1 MSFGGFGPAAF
12 AWFAG
17 LEASNTRE
25 WFAAQR
31 PEYEAAVRG
40 PLTELLEELAG
51 DAPVWVARQHRDTR
65 FSKDKSPYKT
75 RTYGAIDGRLYAEIA
90 ASGLFAG
97 TGYYGLARDQL
108 ERFRAAVDDDG
119 PGGALVDIVGALTTD
134 GVETFGVALK
144 TAPRGYDRDHPRAAL
159 LRHKMLIAGS
169 RIAPDPRTGIG
180 RDAALDHL
188 RDTWTA
194 CAPMLAWLDEYVG
207 PSTLEPSPS
216 RYAR

>member
-1 MSFGGFGPAAF
+1 MAFGGFGPAAF

-17 LEASNTRE
+17 LEADNSRD
-25 WFAAQR
+25 WFAAHR
-31 PEYEAAVRG
+31 PEYEASVRG

-65 FSKDKSPYKT
+65 FAKDKSPYKT
-75 RTYGAIDGRLYAEIA
+75 RTYGAIDGRLYAELA
-90 ASGLFAG
+90 ATGLFAG
-97 TGYYGLARDQL
+97 TGYRGLQPDQL

-119 PGGALVDIVGALTTD
+119 SGVALLNIVTTLETD

-144 TAPRGYDRDHPRAAL
+144 TTPRGYDRDHPRAVL
-159 LRHKMLIAGS
+159 LRHKLLVAGA

-194 CAPMLAWLDEYVG
+194 CAPMLAWLDEHVG
-207 PSTLEPSPS
+207 PSQLEPRRRP
-216 RYAR
+216 